1 MLGAGSD
8 GVIEAVGRSNKRGLQ
23 SSTVRSFDIVVTF
36 MNSINLAEDTAVDI
50 TFDGSSGPVGT
61 FTVTAPAPGGTEFF
75 EFCLNAAG
83 ESEISSGSDMGDT
96 VLIIVSPANSQFRI

>member
-8 GVIEAVGRSNKRGLQ
+8 GVIEAVGRSNKRELQ

-36 MNSINLAEDTAVDI
+36 INSIKLAEDTAVDI

-61 FTVTAPAPGGTEFF
+61 FTVTAPAPGRTEFF
-75 EFCLNAAG
+75 EFCLNAAV
-83 ESEISSGSDMGDT
+83 ESEISSGSDIDDT
-96 VLIIVSPANSQFRI
+96 VLVIVSPANCQFRI

>member
-1 MLGAGSD
+1 M
-8 GVIEAVGRSNKRGLQ
+8 IEAEGRSNQRELQ

-36 MNSINLAEDTAVDI
+36 INSINLAEDTAVDI

-61 FTVTAPAPGGTEFF
+61 FTVTAPPPGGTEFF

-83 ESEISSGSDMGDT
+83 ESEISSGSDMDDT
-96 VLIIVSPANSQFRI
+96 VLIIVSPANCQFQI